1 MNNKMKDVNQFHQMN
16 NLGGFDYHQY
26 MMKPP
31 YDMYYNPAMMENLKN
46 QGYPVDSQMYY
57 RFNKDFMRLLAP
69 PDFYYR
75 QGYPPQFEQE
85 PKNKNES
92 IFNLINDK
100 ENLNRIN
107 KIANEG
113 VNHIVAAFFIKS
125 VQQSRQ
131 PKNTPEISSQQRR
144 SSVPI
149 NSVNLG
155 EEKEQSYVCNENINI
170 NEIHPN
176 LNSQNPVHPFSP
188 QSSSVQNGNTS
199 PRHKSIDPGAN
210 PQVSK
215 YTLSNIS
222 LNAGIFNDKSSTD
235 LHEITDNQLNTVNNV
250 LKKLNEN
257 KRSEIIDKDHSNM
270 TLNLTSNFQ
279 NKK

>member
-1 MNNKMKDVNQFHQMN
+1 MRDMNQFHPMN
-16 NLGGFDYHQY
+16 NLGGYDYHQY

-31 YDMYYNPAMMENLKN
+31 YDMYYNPAMMESLKN
-46 QGYPVDSQMYY
+46 QGYPVDNQMYY

-131 PKNTPEISSQQRR
+131 AKNINELPNQQRR

-155 EEKEQSYVCNENINI
+155 DDKEQSSSHSNENL
-170 NEIHPN
+170 N
-176 LNSQNPVHPFSP
+176 LNETQQNVNNLNQVQPSSP
-188 QSSSVQNGNTS
+188 ESLSVQNGNTS
-199 PRHKSIDPGAN
+199 PRHKSAQESGSN
-210 PQVSK
+210 PHVSK
-215 YTLSNIS
+215 YTLNN
-222 LNAGIFNDKSSTD
+222 LNLNTNIFNDKCSTD
-235 LHEITDNQLNTVNNV
+235 IHEFTDNQLNTVNDV
-250 LKKLNEN
+250 LKKLKEN
-257 KRSEIIDKDHSNM
+257 KISEIIDKDYTNM
-270 TLNLTSNFQ
+270 TLNTTSNFQ
-279 NKK
+279 HKK

>member
-1 MNNKMKDVNQFHQMN
+1 MNNKMKDITQFYGMN
-16 NLGGFDYHQY
+16 NQAGYDYHQFL
-26 MMKPP
+26 MKPP

-46 QGYPVDSQMYY
+46 QGYPIDNQMYY
-57 RFNKDFMRLLAP
+57 RFGKDFMRLMAP
-69 PDFYYR
+69 QDFYYR

-131 PKNTPEISSQQRR
+131 PKNTQEISSQQRR

-155 EEKEQSYVCNENINI
+155 EEKEQSTPGNENNI
-170 NEIHPN
+170 NELLSNINNQISMQP
-176 LNSQNPVHPFSP
+176 PSP
-188 QSSSVQNGNTS
+188 HSLSVQNGNTS
-199 PRHKSIDPGAN
+199 PRHKSIETGTN

-215 YTLSNIS
+215 YTLSNMN
-222 LNAGIFNDKSSTD
+222 LNTGIFNDKCSTD
-235 LHEITDNQLNTVNNV
+235 VHEFTDNQLNTVNDV
-250 LKKLNEN
+250 LKKLKEN
-257 KRSEIIDKDHSNM
+257 KISGIIDKDYSNM
-270 TLNLTSNFQ
+270 TINTTSNFQ